1 MNLLPSDENT
11 KSLKKR
17 LLEIAKEKLG
27 GEQGA
32 TKEKFEGYEERFPM
46 RPFYGEGIKKLP
58 KVSLKTLTADYEN
71 IFVNEQLSNKEEDAE
86 ILKNNIFTVVD
97 FLKQKFNYENEEIK
111 QVLVRSMKIFNF
123 SNEELEERFE
133 EIKMTYSIGD
143 NSLKLIL

>member
-1 MNLLPSDENT
+1 MKHLIENQCIHFDYEFTRYFINTTFNKNKMNLLPSDENT

-17 LLEIAKEKLG
+17 LLEIAKEKLA

-86 ILKNNIFTVVD
+86 ILKNNIFTGKY
-97 FLKQKFNYENEEIK
+97 FPNE
-111 QVLVRSMKIFNF
+111 
-123 SNEELEERFE
+123 
-133 EIKMTYSIGD
+133 
-143 NSLKLIL
+143 

>member
-17 LLEIAKEKLG
+17 LLETAKEKLA
-27 GEQGA
+27 GEQSA

-86 ILKNNIFTVVD
+86 ILKNNKFTGKY
-97 FLKQKFNYENEEIK
+97 FPNE
-111 QVLVRSMKIFNF
+111 
-123 SNEELEERFE
+123 
-133 EIKMTYSIGD
+133 
-143 NSLKLIL
+143 